1 MPGFFIISMEK
12 EKDGFTVF
20 YADSAQSWR
29 YWLERNH
36 ASQSSVWLVIFKKN
50 SQIPS
55 LSVNEAIDEALCFGW
70 VDSKPNKRDE
80 NSFYLYFSQRNPKSN
95 WSKVNKDK
103 VEYLVEQGKMTSFG
117 WKMIELA
124 KATGTWD
131 ALNEVDSLQEPE
143 DLKAALE
150 SNLIAKGFW
159 ENFPPS
165 ARRGILEWILNA
177 KTASTR
183 VKRITETV
191 LLAEKNIRANSY
203 PRTKL

>member
-1 MPGFFIISMEK
+1 MEK
-12 EKDGFTVF
+12 EKDGFPVF

-29 YWLERNH
+29 NWLERNH
-36 ASQSSVWLVIFKKN
+36 ASQPSVWLVIFKKN

-55 LSVNEAIDEALCFGW
+55 LSVSEAIDEALCFGW

-103 VEYLVEQGKMTSFG
+103 VDHLIQLGKMTSSG

-131 ALNEVDSLQEPE
+131 ALNEVDSLLEPE

-150 SNLIAKGFW
+150 SNLTAKRCW

-183 VKRITETV
+183 AKRITETV